1 MQLHLLGT
9 AGYHPNSRRHTSC
22 FMLPELGVVFD
33 AGTGF
38 FRVRERLQ
46 TETLDIFVTHAHLDH
61 VVGLSFLFST
71 VYETGLQTVRVH
83 GAAEKLDAIS
93 KNLLCDP
100 LFPAKL
106 PCTFHPL
113 TEPVRLANGAR
124 VSFHPLAHPGGS
136 LGYRLE
142 AAGKS
147 LAYIT
152 DTTAKKDAD
161 YLSLISG
168 VDLLLHECNFDDA
181 MSDWAVKTGHSYL
194 TPVAEVARLAGVK
207 RAVLIHLNPLRD
219 TDEPLCLASVRDVFP
234 AMEIG
239 RDEQVI
245 DF

>member
-22 FMLPELGVVFD
+22 FLLPELGVVFD

-38 FRVRERLQ
+38 FRVRERLR
-46 TETLDIFVTHAHLDH
+46 TPTLDIFLTHAHLDH

-71 VYETGLQTVRVH
+71 MYESGLQTVRVH
-83 GAAEKLDAIS
+83 GAAEKLDAIAEHM
-93 KNLLCDP
+93 LCDA

-106 PCTFHPL
+106 PCTFRPL
-113 TEPVRLANGAR
+113 TKPVELASGAR
-124 VSFHPLAHPGGS
+124 VSFHALAHPGGS

-152 DTTAKKDAD
+152 DTTAKRDAD
-161 YLSLISG
+161 YLPFIQG
-168 VDLLLHECNFDDA
+168 VDLLLHECNFDDEMA
-181 MSDWAVKTGHSYL
+181 DWAVKTGHSYL
-194 TPVAEVARLAGVK
+194 TPVAEVARAAQVK
-207 RAVLIHLNPLRD
+207 RAVLIHLNPLQD
-219 TDEPLCLASVRDVFP
+219 IDEPLGLEAVRDLFP
-234 AMEIG
+234 AIEIG

-245 DF
+245 EF